1 MTAQTN
7 VYLYNQRQLVVLLT
21 TAIAPIG
28 AYEKVYAKNL
38 TISRGVDNILEF
50 SFINQNQKPVDISGK
65 SITCRIL
72 NSDGTAI
79 LIQKTLTPTL
89 PVTGITTLQLTAG
102 EIEDINS
109 QYCYYSLE
117 IPVGTFSYPVFVNS
131 QGGARGVINIVNSV
145 LPSFVESHRVTIPSH
160 IPPMENGNSVTYY
173 SSSISTADVPVL
185 TTQVYLNN
193 FTGNLQI
200 QGSTTGDFSFYYNI
214 GNSVSYV
221 ADSTT
226 RGFNIS
232 GFHPYVRFQIVNVG
246 TEPANQQN
254 ELDGDVIDILTR

>member
-7 VYLYNQRQLVVLLT
+7 VYLYNQRQCVVLLN
-21 TAIAPIG
+21 TAAAPIG

-50 SFINQNQKPVDISGK
+50 AFINQNQKPVDISGK
-65 SITCRIL
+65 TITCRIL
-72 NSDGTAI
+72 NADGTAI
-79 LIQKTLTPTL
+79 LIQKSLTPTL

-117 IPVGTFSYPVFVNS
+117 IPVGAFDYPVFVNS

-145 LPSFVESHRVTIPSH
+145 YPSFVNSHIVTIPSH
-160 IPPMENGNSVTYY
+160 VPPAENGNPVTYY
-173 SSSISTADVPVL
+173 SSIITGADVPVL
-185 TTQVYLNN
+185 TTQVYLDN

-200 QGSTTGDFSFYYNI
+200 QGSTTGDFSFYYDI
-214 GNSVSYV
+214 GDTTEYV

-226 RGFNIS
+226 QGFNIA

-254 ELDGDVIDILTR
+254 QLAGDVTSILAR

>member
-1 MTAQTN
+1 VTAQTN
-7 VYLYNQRQLVVLLT
+7 VYLYNQRQWVVLLT
-21 TAIAPIG
+21 TATTPIG

-65 SITCRIL
+65 NITCRIL

-131 QGGARGVINIVNSV
+131 QGGARGVIDIVNSV

-160 IPPMENGNSVTYY
+160 VPPMENGNPVTYY
-173 SSSISTADVPVL
+173 SSIITGADAPVL

-214 GNSVSYV
+214 GDTTSYV
-221 ADSTT
+221 NDSTT
-226 RGFNIS
+226 QGFNIS
-232 GFHPYVRFQIVNVG
+232 GFHPYIRFQIVNAG

-254 ELDGDVIDILTR
+254 ELDGDVVDILTR